1 MHGKYI
7 YIADNTRAYGTM
19 INNRL
24 DGYNILWLKADKDIR
39 FERFIYGMFREDKLY
54 GKAIII
60 DNNMVMVGQY
70 VNN

>member
-1 MHGKYI
+1 
-7 YIADNTRAYGTM
+7 M

-39 FERFIYGMFREDKLY
+39 YERFIYGMFREDKLY